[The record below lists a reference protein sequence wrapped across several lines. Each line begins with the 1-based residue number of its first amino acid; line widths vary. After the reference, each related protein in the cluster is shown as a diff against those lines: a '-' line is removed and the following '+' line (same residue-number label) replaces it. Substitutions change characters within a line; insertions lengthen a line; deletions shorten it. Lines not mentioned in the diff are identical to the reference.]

1 MSPLNRTKLERL
13 RFRYSAALAAVKATA
28 MSLAIAMAGGIAGY
42 SVARIETTHLLAEQ
56 SARHSK
62 EILAVRDT
70 YGAKATETR
79 ESVKAAA
86 EGASDAA
93 KAATKI
99 VEQFSG
105 PAVSARKQANKAQ
118 QASDR
123 AQNALEKIQ
132 EIFPEG
138 YMPPAPS
145 LVTPNGDVPEWL
157 NTP

>member
-1 MSPLNRTKLERL
+1 MSLLSKTKLDRL
-13 RFRYSAALAAVKATA
+13 RFRYSAALAAIKATS

-42 SVARIETTHLLAEQ
+42 SVSRIEATHLLAEQ

-70 YGAKATETR
+70 YGAKAADTR
-79 ESVKAAA
+79 DSVKAAA

-99 VEQFSG
+99 VEQIGG
-105 PAVSARKQANKAQ
+105 PAVAARKQATKAQ

-138 YMPPAPS
+138 YVPPAPS
-145 LVTPNGDVPEWL
+145 LVSPNGDVPDWL